1 MKSRKAFNVAGT
13 PFALAL
19 WGLAAAPGAWA
30 QQDAAGTPSPDAG
43 FQSMDKNHDGR
54 LMRSEISSDMTL
66 LRSRFSTYD
75 NNQDGSL
82 DPQEYAT
89 AKAALQGSGNA
100 TGGDAP
106 ASQQTPQQQSHPQ
119 QQPRQPQSQPPGG

>member
-1 MKSRKAFNVAGT
+1 MKSRKTFNLAGMT
-13 PFALAL
+13 FALAL
-19 WGLAAAPGAWA
+19 CGLAVAPGAWA
-30 QQDAAGTPSPDAG
+30 QQEAGTVSPDAG

-54 LMRSEISSDMTL
+54 LMRSEISPDMTL

-100 TGGDAP
+100 MGSDAP
-106 ASQQTPQQQSHPQ
+106 ASQQAPQQSHPQ
-119 QQPRQPQSQPPGG
+119 QQPQQPQSQPPGG